1 MNYVYQFVNDNEV
14 LYIGK
19 SDRSNFRRIIEHGK
33 KQDNI
38 PKEANEQINHA
49 DVYIFFCANNIM
61 SDVVESELIRRYK
74 PRYNKAKQSE
84 WSGFD
89 FPELKWIPFRING
102 EEVYSKK
109 QSNITNSEMG
119 IVKHDYYK
127 EYIECSKKVCELQY
141 KLECANQTNQSLTE
155 NNERLVLQL
164 NKAKDHSHG
173 YKWGLEEWDKRHD
186 LITEYNTVV
195 DIANDLAE
203 KYHKVLSENKK
214 LREQQSSKKPASIWE
229 KLFPKRKTA

>member
-1 MNYVYQFVNDNEV
+1 
-14 LYIGK
+14 
-19 SDRSNFRRIIEHGK
+19 
-33 KQDNI
+33 
-38 PKEANEQINHA
+38 
-49 DVYIFFCANNIM
+49 M

-89 FPELKWIPFRING
+89 FPELKWIPFRIDG
-102 EEVYSKK
+102 EEVFSKK

-119 IVKHDYYK
+119 IVKRDYYK

-173 YKWGLEEWDKRHD
+173 YKWGLEEWYKRHD

-203 KYHKVLSENKK
+203 KYHMVLSENKK
-214 LREQQSSKKPASIWE
+214 LREQQSSKKTASIWE